1 MTCPA
6 ENSTAALRAAILG
19 TMAWSGVE
27 RTQQISNG
35 TACAL
40 ETCENQKVIV
50 LALDT
55 FEGDKETSSHRN
67 FIEIL
72 CIS

>member
-1 MTCPA
+1 
-6 ENSTAALRAAILG
+6 
-19 TMAWSGVE
+19 VE
-27 RTQQISNG
+27 RTLQISNG

-55 FEGDKETSSHRN
+55 FEEDKDTSGRRT
-67 FIEIL
+67 FI
-72 CIS
+72 